1 MATKKVTFNKE
12 GIKKLPNDKP
22 VLYRIETANENL
34 NYVGVAK
41 KGRVQ
46 ERISEHLNEIP
57 GAKVKIE
64 QFSSINEAE
73 KKEKRVIK
81 INQPKYNEKG
91 K

>member
-1 MATKKVTFNKE
+1 MATKKVTYSKE
-12 GIKKLPNDKP
+12 GIDKLPNDKP
-22 VLYRIETANENL
+22 VLYRIENSNENL

-41 KGRVQ
+41 RGRVQ
-46 ERISEHLNEIP
+46 DRIAEHLGVIP
-57 GAKVKIE
+57 GAKVSIE
-64 QFSSINEAE
+64 QFSSIDDAE